1 MVQNIHYAALSD
13 LTWFEGKVLAIS
25 SLDGYITFCSF
36 QNEGSLG
43 TPLEISGKLLYFWLD
58 VDASYPESIKDQKTK
73 NFEDWSKF
81 KDQHGLGAK
90 GLKVEQTSQVNY
102 VRSDGKKVIVPKK
115 TTYIPKND

>member
-43 TPLEISGKLLYFWLD
+43 TPLEIS
-58 VDASYPESIKDQKTK
+58 DASYPESIKDQKTK